1 MNRQDSVAVISRE
14 LPRNLTVRTVFGDIE
29 VNTKKCNT
37 CHVTRPVSAFYLK
50 SKSTRR
56 HPDDTREQCIPCWD
70 LNKGRK

>member
-1 MNRQDSVAVISRE
+1 MNRQDSVAVLSRK

-29 VNTKKCNT
+29 INTKKCNT
-37 CHVTRPVSAFYLK
+37 CDITKPVAAFYLK

-56 HPDDTREQCIPCWD
+56 HPDSIREQCISCWD